1 MVGESERP
9 FVCPLCGERFETQR
23 ELKDHG
29 MGHQEGDGEGDERP

>member
-1 MVGESERP
+1 MVVGGDEP

-29 MGHQEGDGEGDERP
+29 MGHQNREEDDERP

>member
-1 MVGESERP
+1 MVRESDEP

-29 MGHQEGDGEGDERP
+29 MGHQDDEEHDERP